1 MKEKKSILAVGV
13 VVGIGL
19 LVLIVFATLLGVE
32 VTAQQQTTLS
42 DAHHAE
48 NNSNQSRSSMAEEQ
62 RQQNTTTTL
71 SGMGMKNQTF
81 NINWISLVSGVKV
94 TGISVIDTE
103 HIAVNLR
110 YDGEGAPPGVSVVA
124 VVADITNSSSGTI
137 IGSNMMV
144 QQDSM
149 SAQEGEMMRE
159 MIMAGNQQPNSSIE
173 QESQEHDQQQRQMQ
187 NSTSTSNSSV
197 PISSMQSG
205 SNYLEAGWRGQE
217 SNSAT
222 LLVQLDGDIAE
233 GGHIMVIVF
242 PFLHR

>member
-1 MKEKKSILAVGV
+1 MKEKKSILAAGV

-19 LVLIVFATLLGVE
+19 LVLIVFATLMGLQVI
-32 VTAQQQTTLS
+32 AQQQTTPT
-42 DAHHAE
+42 DAHHGE
-48 NNSNQSRSSMAEEQ
+48 NNSNQSGSGMAE
-62 RQQNTTTTL
+62 QQQQHNTTTL
-71 SGMGMKNQTF
+71 SGMVTKNQTF
-81 NINWISLVSGVKV
+81 NTNWISLVSGVKV
-94 TGISVIDTE
+94 TSISVIDTE

-124 VVADITNSSSGTI
+124 VVDITNSSSDTI
-137 IGSNMMV
+137 TGSSMM

-149 SAQEGEMMRE
+149 SVQEGEMMRE
-159 MIMAGNQQPNSSIE
+159 MIMTGSQQLNSSVE
-173 QESQEHDQQQRQMQ
+173 QESPPQHHHQQQMQ

-217 SNSAT
+217 SNSVT
-222 LLVQLDGDIAE
+222 LLVQLDGEIA
-233 GGHIMVIVF
+233 GGGNIMVTVF